1 MKDFIK
7 SNWKMLLI
15 LACVIILF
23 PIIILTPSPLGFIPR
38 EIGLTIV
45 EYGGAIL
52 GGFLTLYG
60 VWWTIDDSNKGK
72 KKELE
77 LQYCPILLT
86 ETKPRQAMDRHLCTK
101 LRIEFQHDG
110 FNDQKL
116 SCADQ
121 IISLKNVGRGEIQQ
135 ITVSNIQYT
144 LNGTNNDKL
153 TQELKQN
160 GLSIECDNILSF
172 VPIGGSID
180 LLVGLSSIKHEFW
193 ESLYQYFYSMMN
205 VSIDLSVSGVFTSN
219 NHNYRL
225 SFGIATTCT
234 KDTRQHELYD
244 ISLVRLPP
252 L

>member
-15 LACVIILF
+15 LVGIIVCF
-23 PIIILTPSPLGFIPR
+23 PIIILTPSPWGFIPR

-60 VWWTIDDSNKGK
+60 VWWTLDDSNKAK

-86 ETKPRQAMDRHLCTK
+86 ETKPRQEKDRHLCTK
-101 LRIEFQHDG
+101 MRIEFQHDG

-116 SCADQ
+116 SWADQ

-135 ITVSNIQYT
+135 ITISNIQYN
-144 LNGTNNDKL
+144 LIGTNNDTL
-153 TQELKQN
+153 TQELQKN
-160 GLSIECDNILSF
+160 GLSVECDNILSF

-180 LLVGLSSIKHEFW
+180 LIVGLSPIKLKYW
-193 ESLYQYFYSMMN
+193 ESLYKYFYSMLT
-205 VSIDLSVSGVFTSN
+205 VSLDLSVQGVFTSN
-219 NHNYRL
+219 DHKYRL
-225 SFGIATTCT
+225 SFGIATTCN
-234 KDTRQHELYD
+234 KDTRKHELYD
-244 ISLVRLPP
+244 ISLVRL
-252 L
+252 